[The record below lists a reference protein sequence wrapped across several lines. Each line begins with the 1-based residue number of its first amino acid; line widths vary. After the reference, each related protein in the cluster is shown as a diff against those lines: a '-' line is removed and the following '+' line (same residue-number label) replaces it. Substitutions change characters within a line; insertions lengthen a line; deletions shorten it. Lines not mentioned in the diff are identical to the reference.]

1 MRIGIN
7 GLYLS
12 TPYSGIGQYTINL
25 LRALSEIDHTNKYFI
40 FTNAKIKFEFPAN
53 FRVIKIDPIPLFPKS
68 FLSRFIWEEYQLG
81 SAIRKYKL
89 DIFHGLYQSLPR
101 GVEKIGSI
109 ATIHDAIPWRFPAE
123 RKQLAYRWY
132 SDIRKN
138 LLTKRAKK
146 IVSISE
152 TTKLDLAPIY
162 GMKPETIEV
171 TYESVDSIFFTTP
184 TEKEI
189 NDCRK
194 KFELPQKYIL
204 YSGGLKRHKNL
215 RMLIKSFSILAKTYK
230 YPGDLL
236 ILGAVRN
243 TMAVSK
249 AIYYKP
255 EDLMKYAK
263 LMKVGD
269 RVHIV
274 GFISRSE
281 MSTLLHTADAF
292 ISLSLYEGFGLPAL
306 EAVTAGIPAVLSRIG
321 AFQEVIKDA
330 GVYVYPYGP
339 HRIAEELNS
348 VLIDQKVQVKLKQQ
362 AKKRAVFF
370 DQYKIAQRILEIYQE
385 VYDDCVTSFEP

>member
-25 LRALSEIDHTNKYFI
+25 LRALSEIDHKNKYFI
-40 FTNAKIKFEFPAN
+40 FTNAKIEFEFPAN
-53 FRVIKIDPIPLFPKS
+53 FRIIRIDPIPLFPKS

-81 SAIRKYKL
+81 NAIKKYKL

-109 ATIHDAIPWRFPAE
+109 VTIHDAIPWRFPAE

-132 SDIRKN
+132 SDIRKS

-146 IVSISE
+146 VVSISE
-152 TTKLDLAPIY
+152 TTKMDLAPIY

-171 TYESVDSIFFTTP
+171 TYEPVDDIFFTQP
-184 TEKEI
+184 TQKEI
-189 NDCRK
+189 IECRK

-215 RMLIKSFSILAKTYK
+215 RILIKSFSILSKTYK
-230 YPGDLL
+230 YPGHLL

-255 EDLMKYAK
+255 EDLMTYAK

-269 RVHIV
+269 KVHIV
-274 GFISRSE
+274 GFVSRSE
-281 MSTLLHTADAF
+281 MSTLLHQSEAF
-292 ISLSLYEGFGLPAL
+292 VSLSLYEGFGLPAL
-306 EAVTAGIPAVLSRIG
+306 EAVTAGVPSVLSKIG
-321 AFQEVIKDA
+321 AFEEVIKGA
-330 GVYVYPYGP
+330 GIYVYPYGA
-339 HRIAEELNS
+339 HRIAEKLNS
-348 VLIDQKVQVKLKQQ
+348 VLNDKNVQTELKHQ
-362 AKKRAVFF
+362 AKMRAAFF
-370 DQYKIAQRILEIYQE
+370 DQYAIAQRVLEIYQE